1 MMKNKTFFIKSYGCQ
16 MNEYDSNKI
25 NSLLLNDG
33 YLNSS
38 DIQNADLI
46 VFNTC
51 NIREKAAQKVYSDIG
66 RVTKEDKSKTIA
78 LVGCVAQ
85 AENDEIFKKNKDVD
99 IVLGPQSYHL
109 LPKMLKAHKYYK
121 EKQINTEFIIN
132 EKFDLIREEKSPK
145 GVSSYITIQEGC
157 DKFCA
162 FCVVPFTRGPEYSR
176 SIESIVKEAE
186 ALTESGTR
194 EIILLGQNVNAY
206 QYIDNKEI
214 SYSISKLIDEVS
226 KIEKVKRIRYT
237 TSHPNNMD
245 NELIQLH
252 GSNEKLMP
260 FLHLPVQS
268 GSDEILNKMNR
279 KYNISEYKHIIDN
292 LKTVRPNMEIS
303 SDFIIGFPGETE
315 KDFQATLDLVDY
327 VGFKQS
333 YSFIYSER
341 PGTKAATIEDITPL
355 VEKKLRLSILQ
366 KKLEELQLEF
376 NKTFCNKNVDNV
388 LIENQSQSNP
398 EYYFGRTPFLQP
410 VYVKSKNLTVGEEA
424 SVAIETCNHKSLYG
438 MLSN

>member
-1 MMKNKTFFIKSYGCQ
+1 MTNKSFFIKSYGCQ
-16 MNEYDSNKI
+16 MNEYDSEKI
-25 NSLLLNDG
+25 TSLLLKDG
-33 YLNSS
+33 YSNSD
-38 DIQNADLI
+38 DINKADLI

-66 RVTKEDKSKTIA
+66 RVTKKNNNKTIA

-109 LPKMLKAHKYYK
+109 LPKMIDAHNEYQK
-121 EKQINTEFIIN
+121 KQINTDFIIN
-132 EKFDLIREEKSPK
+132 EKFDFIHEEKSPK

-176 SIESIVKEAE
+176 SVINIVEETKS
-186 ALTESGTR
+186 LIDRGTR

-206 QYIDNKEI
+206 SYSDEENMT
-214 SYSISKLIDEVS
+214 YSISKLIDEIS
-226 KIEKVKRIRYT
+226 KLDGIKRIRYT

-245 NELIQLH
+245 QELMRLH

-268 GSDEILNKMNR
+268 GSDEILKNMNR
-279 KYNISEYKHIIDN
+279 KYSIDEYKKIIDG
-292 LKTVRPNMEIS
+292 LKTYCPNIEIS
-303 SDFIIGFPGETE
+303 SDFIIGFPGETK
-315 KDFQATLDLVDY
+315 KDFQETLALIDY
-327 VGFKQS
+327 VQFKQS

-341 PGTKAATIEDITPL
+341 PGTKAANLEDNTL
-355 VEKKLRLSILQ
+355 LEEKKERLEILQ
-366 KKLEELQLEF
+366 QKLQKIQLEF
-376 NKTFCNKNVDNV
+376 NTSFCNTNLTNV

-398 EYYFGRTPFLQP
+398 EYYFGRSTFLQP
-410 VYVKSKNLTVGEEA
+410 VYVKAKNLTVGDI
-424 SVAIETCNHKSLYG
+424 VPIGIETCNHKSLYG
-438 MLSN
+438 TIAH

>member
-1 MMKNKTFFIKSYGCQ
+1 MTNKSFFVKSYGCQ
-16 MNEYDSNKI
+16 MNEYDSEKI
-25 NSLLLNDG
+25 TSLLIKDG
-33 YLNSS
+33 YKNSD
-38 DIQNADLI
+38 DINKADLV

-66 RVTKEDKSKTIA
+66 RVTKKNKNKTIA

-109 LPKMLKAHKYYK
+109 LPKMIDAHNEYQK
-121 EKQINTEFIIN
+121 KQINTDFIIN
-132 EKFDLIREEKSPK
+132 EKFDFIHEEKSPK

-176 SIESIVKEAE
+176 SVINIVEETKS
-186 ALTESGTR
+186 LLDRGTR
-194 EIILLGQNVNAY
+194 EIVLLGQNVNAY
-206 QYIDNKEI
+206 SYTNEKNMT
-214 SYSISKLIDEVS
+214 YSISKLIDEIS
-226 KIEKVKRIRYT
+226 KLDNVKRIRYT

-245 NELIQLH
+245 QELMRLH

-268 GSDEILNKMNR
+268 GSNKILKNMNR
-279 KYNISEYKHIIDN
+279 KYSIDEYKKIIDD
-292 LKTVRPNMEIS
+292 LKTYRPNIEIS

-315 KDFQATLDLVDY
+315 NDFQETLELIDY
-327 VGFKQS
+327 AQFKQS

-341 PGTKAATIEDITPL
+341 PGTKAANIKDDIPL
-355 VEKKLRLSILQ
+355 EEKKARLKTLQ
-366 KKLEELQLEF
+366 QKLQEIQLKF
-376 NKTFCNKNVDNV
+376 NRSFCNKNITNV

-398 EYYFGRTPFLQP
+398 EYYFGRSTFLQP
-410 VYVKSKNLTVGEEA
+410 VYVKAKHLAVGD
-424 SVAIETCNHKSLYG
+424 VVPIGIETCNHKSLYG
-438 MLSN
+438 TVSH

>member
-1 MMKNKTFFIKSYGCQ
+1 MTNKSFFIKSYGCQ
-16 MNEYDSNKI
+16 MNEYDSEKI
-25 NSLLLNDG
+25 TSLLLKDG
-33 YLNSS
+33 YSNSD
-38 DIQNADLI
+38 DINKADLI

-66 RVTKEDKSKTIA
+66 RVTKKNNNKTIA

-85 AENDEIFKKNKDVD
+85 AENDEIFKKNKNVD

-109 LPKMLKAHKYYK
+109 LPKMIDAHNEYQK
-121 EKQINTEFIIN
+121 KQINTDFIIN
-132 EKFDLIREEKSPK
+132 EKFDFIHEEKSPK

-176 SIESIVKEAE
+176 SVINIVEETKS
-186 ALTESGTR
+186 LIDRGTR

-206 QYIDNKEI
+206 SYSDEENMT
-214 SYSISKLIDEVS
+214 YSISKLIDEIS
-226 KIEKVKRIRYT
+226 KLDGVKRIRYT

-245 NELIQLH
+245 QELMRLH

-268 GSDEILNKMNR
+268 GSDEILKNMNR
-279 KYNISEYKHIIDN
+279 KYSIDEYKKIIDG
-292 LKTVRPNMEIS
+292 LKTYCPNIEIS
-303 SDFIIGFPGETE
+303 SDFIIGFPGETK
-315 KDFQATLDLVDY
+315 KDFQETLALIDY
-327 VGFKQS
+327 VQFKQS

-341 PGTKAATIEDITPL
+341 PGTKAANLEDNTSL
-355 VEKKLRLSILQ
+355 EEKKERLESLQQKLQ
-366 KKLEELQLEF
+366 KIQLKF
-376 NKTFCNKNVDNV
+376 NTSFCNTNLTNV

-398 EYYFGRTPFLQP
+398 EYYFGRSTFLQP
-410 VYVKSKNLTVGEEA
+410 VYVKAKNLAVGDI
-424 SVAIETCNHKSLYG
+424 VPIGIETCNHKSLYG
-438 MLSN
+438 TIAH

>member
-1 MMKNKTFFIKSYGCQ
+1 MTNKSFFIKSYGCQ
-16 MNEYDSNKI
+16 MNEYDSEKI
-25 NSLLLNDG
+25 TSLLLKDG
-33 YLNSS
+33 YSNSD
-38 DIQNADLI
+38 DINKADLI

-66 RVTKEDKSKTIA
+66 RVTKKNNNKTIA

-109 LPKMLKAHKYYK
+109 LPKMIDAHNEYQK
-121 EKQINTEFIIN
+121 KQINTDFIIN
-132 EKFDLIREEKSPK
+132 EKFDFIHEEKSPK

-176 SIESIVKEAE
+176 SVINIVEETKS
-186 ALTESGTR
+186 LIDRGTK

-206 QYIDNKEI
+206 SYSDEQDMT
-214 SYSISKLIDEVS
+214 YSISKLIDEIS
-226 KIEKVKRIRYT
+226 KLDNVKRIRYT

-245 NELIQLH
+245 QELMRLH

-268 GSDEILNKMNR
+268 GSDEILKNMNR
-279 KYNISEYKHIIDN
+279 KYSIDEYKKIIDG
-292 LKTVRPNMEIS
+292 LKTYCPNIEIS
-303 SDFIIGFPGETE
+303 SDFIIGFPGETK
-315 KDFQATLDLVDY
+315 KDFQETLALIDY
-327 VGFKQS
+327 AQFKQS

-341 PGTKAATIEDITPL
+341 PGTKAANLEDNTL
-355 VEKKLRLSILQ
+355 LEEKKERLEILQ
-366 KKLEELQLEF
+366 QKLQKIQLKF
-376 NKTFCNKNVDNV
+376 NTSFCNTNLTNV

-398 EYYFGRTPFLQP
+398 EYYFGRSTFLQP
-410 VYVKSKNLTVGEEA
+410 VYVKAKNLAVGDI
-424 SVAIETCNHKSLYG
+424 VPIGIETCNHKSLYG
-438 MLSN
+438 TIAH

>member
-1 MMKNKTFFIKSYGCQ
+1 MTNKSFFIKSYGCQ
-16 MNEYDSNKI
+16 MNEYDSEKI
-25 NSLLLNDG
+25 TSLLLKDG
-33 YLNSS
+33 YSNSD
-38 DIQNADLI
+38 DINKADLI

-66 RVTKEDKSKTIA
+66 RVTKKNNNKTIA

-109 LPKMLKAHKYYK
+109 LPKMIDAHNEYQK
-121 EKQINTEFIIN
+121 KQINTDFIIN
-132 EKFDLIREEKSPK
+132 EKFDFIHEEKSPK

-176 SIESIVKEAE
+176 SVINIVEETKS
-186 ALTESGTR
+186 LIDRGTK

-206 QYIDNKEI
+206 SYSDEQDMT
-214 SYSISKLIDEVS
+214 YSISKLIDEIS
-226 KIEKVKRIRYT
+226 KLDNVKRIRYT

-245 NELIQLH
+245 QELMRLH

-268 GSDEILNKMNR
+268 GSDEILKNMNR
-279 KYNISEYKHIIDN
+279 KYSIDEYKKIIDG
-292 LKTVRPNMEIS
+292 LKTYCPNIEIS
-303 SDFIIGFPGETE
+303 SDFIIGFPGETK
-315 KDFQATLDLVDY
+315 KDFQETLALIDY
-327 VGFKQS
+327 VQFKQS

-341 PGTKAATIEDITPL
+341 PGTKAANLEDNTL
-355 VEKKLRLSILQ
+355 LEEKKERLEILQ
-366 KKLEELQLEF
+366 QKLQKIQLEF
-376 NKTFCNKNVDNV
+376 NTSFCNTNLTNV

-398 EYYFGRTPFLQP
+398 EYYFGRSTFLQP
-410 VYVKSKNLTVGEEA
+410 VYVKAKNLTVGDI
-424 SVAIETCNHKSLYG
+424 VPIGIETCNHKSLYG
-438 MLSN
+438 TIAH

>member
-1 MMKNKTFFIKSYGCQ
+1 MTNKSFFIKSYGCQ
-16 MNEYDSNKI
+16 MNEYDSEKI
-25 NSLLLNDG
+25 TSLLLKDG
-33 YLNSS
+33 YSNSD
-38 DIQNADLI
+38 DINKADLI

-66 RVTKEDKSKTIA
+66 RVTKKNNNKTIA

-85 AENDEIFKKNKDVD
+85 AENDEIFKKNKNVD

-109 LPKMLKAHKYYK
+109 LPKMIDAHNEYQK
-121 EKQINTEFIIN
+121 KQINTDFIIN
-132 EKFDLIREEKSPK
+132 EKFDFIHEEKSPK

-176 SIESIVKEAE
+176 SVINIIE
-186 ALTESGTR
+186 ESKSLIDRGTR
-194 EIILLGQNVNAY
+194 EIVLLGQNVNAY
-206 QYIDNKEI
+206 SYTDEKNMT
-214 SYSISKLIDEVS
+214 YSISKLIDEIS
-226 KIEKVKRIRYT
+226 KLDNVKRIRYT

-245 NELIQLH
+245 QELMKLH

-268 GSDEILNKMNR
+268 GSNEILKNMNR
-279 KYNISEYKHIIDN
+279 KYSIDQYKKIIDD
-292 LKTVRPNMEIS
+292 LKTYCPDIEIS

-315 KDFQATLDLVDY
+315 KDFKETLALIDY
-327 VGFKQS
+327 VQFKQS

-341 PGTKAATIEDITPL
+341 PGTKAANLEDNTSL
-355 VEKKLRLSILQ
+355 EEKKERLESLQQKLQ
-366 KKLEELQLEF
+366 KIQLKF
-376 NKTFCNKNVDNV
+376 NTSFCNTNLTNV

-398 EYYFGRTPFLQP
+398 EYYFGRSTFLQP
-410 VYVKSKNLTVGEEA
+410 VYVKAKNLAVGDI
-424 SVAIETCNHKSLYG
+424 VPIGIETCNHKSLYG
-438 MLSN
+438 TIAH

>member
-1 MMKNKTFFIKSYGCQ
+1 MTNKSFFIKSYGCQ
-16 MNEYDSNKI
+16 MNEYDSEKI
-25 NSLLLNDG
+25 TSLLLKDG
-33 YLNSS
+33 YSNSD
-38 DIQNADLI
+38 DINKADLI

-66 RVTKEDKSKTIA
+66 RVTKKNNNKTIA

-109 LPKMLKAHKYYK
+109 LPKMIDAHNEYQK
-121 EKQINTEFIIN
+121 KQINTDFIIN
-132 EKFDLIREEKSPK
+132 EKFDFIHEEKSPK

-176 SIESIVKEAE
+176 SVINIVEETKS
-186 ALTESGTR
+186 LIDRGTR

-206 QYIDNKEI
+206 SYSDEENMT
-214 SYSISKLIDEVS
+214 YSISKLIDEIS
-226 KIEKVKRIRYT
+226 KLDGVKRIRYT

-245 NELIQLH
+245 QELMRLH

-268 GSDEILNKMNR
+268 GSDEILKNMNR
-279 KYNISEYKHIIDN
+279 KYSIDEYKKIIDG
-292 LKTVRPNMEIS
+292 LKTYCPNIEIS
-303 SDFIIGFPGETE
+303 SDFIIGFPGETK
-315 KDFQATLDLVDY
+315 KDFQETLALIDY
-327 VGFKQS
+327 VQFKQS

-341 PGTKAATIEDITPL
+341 PGTKAANLEDNTL
-355 VEKKLRLSILQ
+355 LEEKKERLEILQ
-366 KKLEELQLEF
+366 QKLQKIQLEF
-376 NKTFCNKNVDNV
+376 NTSFCNTNLTNV

-398 EYYFGRTPFLQP
+398 EYYFGRSTFLQP
-410 VYVKSKNLTVGEEA
+410 VYVKAKNLTVGDI
-424 SVAIETCNHKSLYG
+424 VPIGIETCNHKSLYG
-438 MLSN
+438 TIAH

>member
-1 MMKNKTFFIKSYGCQ
+1 MTNKSFFIKSYGCQ
-16 MNEYDSNKI
+16 MNEYDSEKI
-25 NSLLLNDG
+25 TSLLLKDG
-33 YLNSS
+33 YSNSD
-38 DIQNADLI
+38 DINKADLI

-66 RVTKEDKSKTIA
+66 RVTKKNNNKTIA

-109 LPKMLKAHKYYK
+109 LPKMIDAHNEYQK
-121 EKQINTEFIIN
+121 KQINTDFIIN
-132 EKFDLIREEKSPK
+132 EKFDFIHEEKSPK

-176 SIESIVKEAE
+176 SVINIVEETKS
-186 ALTESGTR
+186 LIDRGTK

-206 QYIDNKEI
+206 SYSDEQDMT
-214 SYSISKLIDEVS
+214 YSISKLIDEIS
-226 KIEKVKRIRYT
+226 KLDNVKRIRYT

-245 NELIQLH
+245 QELMRLH

-268 GSDEILNKMNR
+268 GSDKILKNMNR
-279 KYNISEYKHIIDN
+279 KYSIDEYKKIIDG
-292 LKTVRPNMEIS
+292 LKTYCPNIEIS
-303 SDFIIGFPGETE
+303 SDFIIGFPGETK
-315 KDFQATLDLVDY
+315 KDFQETLTLIDY
-327 VGFKQS
+327 VQFKQS

-341 PGTKAATIEDITPL
+341 PGTKAANLEDNTL
-355 VEKKLRLSILQ
+355 LEEKKERLEILQ
-366 KKLEELQLEF
+366 QKLQKIQLEF
-376 NKTFCNKNVDNV
+376 NTSFCNTNLTNV

-398 EYYFGRTPFLQP
+398 EYYFGRSTFLQP
-410 VYVKSKNLTVGEEA
+410 VYVKAKNLTVGDI
-424 SVAIETCNHKSLYG
+424 VPIGIETCNHKSLYG
-438 MLSN
+438 TIAH

>member
-1 MMKNKTFFIKSYGCQ
+1 MTNKSFFIKSYGCQ
-16 MNEYDSNKI
+16 MNEYDSEKI
-25 NSLLLNDG
+25 TSLLLKDG
-33 YLNSS
+33 YSNSD
-38 DIQNADLI
+38 DINKADLI

-66 RVTKEDKSKTIA
+66 RVTKKNNNKTIA

-109 LPKMLKAHKYYK
+109 LPKMIDAHNEYQK
-121 EKQINTEFIIN
+121 KQINTDFIIN
-132 EKFDLIREEKSPK
+132 EKFDFIHEEKSPK

-176 SIESIVKEAE
+176 SVINIVEETKS
-186 ALTESGTR
+186 LIDRGTR

-206 QYIDNKEI
+206 SYSDEEDMT
-214 SYSISKLIDEVS
+214 YSISKLIDEIS
-226 KIEKVKRIRYT
+226 KLDGVKRIRYT

-245 NELIQLH
+245 QELMRLH

-268 GSDEILNKMNR
+268 GSDEILKNMNR
-279 KYNISEYKHIIDN
+279 KYSIDEYKKIIDG
-292 LKTVRPNMEIS
+292 LKTYCPNIEIS
-303 SDFIIGFPGETE
+303 SDFIIGFPGETK
-315 KDFQATLDLVDY
+315 KDFQETLALIDY
-327 VGFKQS
+327 VQFKQS

-341 PGTKAATIEDITPL
+341 PGTKAANLEDNTL
-355 VEKKLRLSILQ
+355 LEEKKERLEILQ
-366 KKLEELQLEF
+366 QKLQKIQLEF
-376 NKTFCNKNVDNV
+376 NTSFCNTNLTNV

-398 EYYFGRTPFLQP
+398 EYYFGRSTFLQP
-410 VYVKSKNLTVGEEA
+410 VYVKAKNLTVGDI
-424 SVAIETCNHKSLYG
+424 VPIGIETCNHKSLYG
-438 MLSN
+438 TIAH

>member
-1 MMKNKTFFIKSYGCQ
+1 MTNKSFFIKSYGCQ
-16 MNEYDSNKI
+16 MNEYDSEKI
-25 NSLLLNDG
+25 TSLLLKDG
-33 YLNSS
+33 YSNSD
-38 DIQNADLI
+38 DINKADLI

-66 RVTKEDKSKTIA
+66 RVTKKNNNKTIA

-109 LPKMLKAHKYYK
+109 LPKMIDAHNEYQK
-121 EKQINTEFIIN
+121 KQINTDFIIN
-132 EKFDLIREEKSPK
+132 EKFDFIHEEKSPK

-176 SIESIVKEAE
+176 SVINIVEETKS
-186 ALTESGTR
+186 LIDRGTK

-206 QYIDNKEI
+206 SYSDEQDMT
-214 SYSISKLIDEVS
+214 YSISKLIDEIS
-226 KIEKVKRIRYT
+226 KLDNVKRIRYT

-245 NELIQLH
+245 QELMRLH

-268 GSDEILNKMNR
+268 GSDEILKNMNR
-279 KYNISEYKHIIDN
+279 KYSIDEYKKIIDG
-292 LKTVRPNMEIS
+292 LKTYCPNIEIS
-303 SDFIIGFPGETE
+303 SDFIIGFPGETK
-315 KDFQATLDLVDY
+315 KDFQETLTLIDY
-327 VGFKQS
+327 VQFKQS

-341 PGTKAATIEDITPL
+341 PGTKAANLEDNTL
-355 VEKKLRLSILQ
+355 LEEKKERLEILQ
-366 KKLEELQLEF
+366 QKLQKIQLEF
-376 NKTFCNKNVDNV
+376 NTSFCNTNLTNV

-398 EYYFGRTPFLQP
+398 EYYFGRSTFLQP
-410 VYVKSKNLTVGEEA
+410 VYVKAKNLTVGDI
-424 SVAIETCNHKSLYG
+424 VPIGIETCNHKSLYG
-438 MLSN
+438 TIAH